1 MAKGKG
7 LVLLVED
14 EYMKKIALAEAIKKA
29 GYQVRP
35 LDPEKFSA
43 EEVEKIKPELIITD
57 LDDRNRSDICHLIC
71 DIRERE
77 SIRKTEVFIL
87 REKIDVQTEVAL
99 RKLKI
104 ISYFLQ
110 DGETTAIATAVDS
123 WFRPVQEEDYEQWC
137 EQKYAD
143 ELSDEEQFPEDVFDG
158 HTEYTPAKAVTQKR
172 PAPATSSADDEVL
185 LEDMFG
191 DMRELIGSAIDKQD
205 GDVTGKSHAQTSFEV
220 AVDLLEREE
229 FESAAKLFEGMQ
241 DDPQFG
247 QKACLKA
254 AIAWRKYGDIQKAF
268 KLFQAGFKRGANET
282 DKKPFRY
289 GMGDILDSVG
299 KYREAF
305 NMFGLIYKSDAAYLD
320 VRKRLIE
327 LKKRL

>member
-1 MAKGKG
+1 
-7 LVLLVED
+7 
-14 EYMKKIALAEAIKKA
+14 MKKIALAEAIKKA
-29 GYQVRP
+29 GYQVRQI
-35 LDPEKFSA
+35 DPKDFSA
-43 EEVEKIKPELIITD
+43 EEVEKIKPKLVITD
-57 LDDRNRSDICHLIC
+57 LDDKNRSDICHLIC
-71 DIRERE
+71 GIRERE

-110 DGETTAIATAVDS
+110 DGETASITAAIES
-123 WFRPVQEEDYEQWC
+123 WFRPVQEEDFEQWC

-143 ELSDEEQFPEDVFDG
+143 ELSEEEQFPEDAFDG
-158 HTEYTPAKAVTQKR
+158 QAEYTPAKAVTQKR
-172 PAPATSSADDEVL
+172 PAPATAPADDAVL

-191 DMRELIGSAIDKQD
+191 DMREMIGSAIDKQG
-205 GDVTGKSHAQTSFEV
+205 GDVAGKSHAHTSFEV
-220 AVDLLEREE
+220 ATDLLDRDEY
-229 FESAAKLFEGMQ
+229 ESAAKLFESIQ

-247 QKACLKA
+247 LKACLKA
-254 AIAWRKYGDIQKAF
+254 AISWRKYGDIQKAF
-268 KLFQAGFKRGANET
+268 KLFQTGFKRGATQT

-299 KYREAF
+299 KHREAF

-320 VRKRLIE
+320 VRKRLID